1 MIDTIVL
8 LIPSSQF
15 IIIKPS
21 NFIPCADLVYK
32 NAANRAFQNIT
43 AAERKSGIY
52 KPRLTLS
59 RHITVDNA
67 IATHK
72 SLTAATIALKIEFS
86 APKLLL
92 GNNCEEIEN
101 KDFET
106 MIAKLHTLLFEM
118 GVQIDIDNLRQAPII
133 AIHYAK
139 NIVLTDGST
148 PYHYIQKIKSSYI
161 PARVD
166 ATQTDYRNAGH
177 SFKLHCNSYEVIFY
191 DKIYDLQQAKQSSK
205 RAIDAYN
212 NFDIKILDGMR
223 SKKKKF
229 EVLRME
235 VRLNKC
241 SKIKQLFNKID
252 IKIDLTL
259 RKLFKPAIARKVL
272 LHYVQEIEQK
282 RPRLLEFRSTSDEA
296 LLCSLVINN
305 PSLTPK
311 QILQFFGFKKI
322 LESMS
327 MHELKRIIAKKH
339 ERSWDRFMKE
349 IELINIPSKDEPF
362 EVIKKQLLRYK
373 PLRLS
378 KKL

>member
-15 IIIKPS
+15 KIIKPN

-32 NAANRAFQNIT
+32 NAINRAVQNLT
-43 AAERKSGIY
+43 ASERKSGIY

-59 RHITVDNA
+59 RHSTIDNRT
-67 IATHK
+67 THK
-72 SLTAATIALKIEFS
+72 SQTAATIALKIEFS

-106 MIAKLHTLLFEM
+106 MIAKLHALLFEM
-118 GVQIDIDNLRQAPII
+118 GIQIDRANLRQAPII
-133 AIHYAK
+133 TIHYAK

-161 PARVD
+161 PTRVD
-166 ATQTDYRNAGH
+166 TTQTDYRNAGH

-205 RAIDAYN
+205 RAIDAHN

-252 IKIDLTL
+252 VKTDLTL

-272 LHYVQEIEQK
+272 LHYIQEIEQK
-282 RPRLLEFRSTSDEA
+282 RPRLLEFRATSDEA
-296 LLCSLVINN
+296 LLCSLRINN

-322 LESMS
+322 LETKT
-327 MHELKRIIAKKH
+327 MHEVKRILAAKY

-349 IELINIPSKDEPF
+349 IEHINIPSNDKPF
-362 EVIKKQLLRYK
+362 EIIKKQIARCN
-373 PLRLS
+373 PLKIKRHQ
-378 KKL
+378 

>member
-1 MIDTIVL
+1 M
-8 LIPSSQF
+8 
-15 IIIKPS
+15 
-21 NFIPCADLVYK
+21 
-32 NAANRAFQNIT
+32 
-43 AAERKSGIY
+43 
-52 KPRLTLS
+52 
-59 RHITVDNA
+59 
-67 IATHK
+67 
-72 SLTAATIALKIEFS
+72 
-86 APKLLL
+86 L

-101 KDFET
+101 KDFKT
-106 MIAKLHTLLFEM
+106 MITKLHICLFEM
-118 GVQIDIDNLRQAPII
+118 GVQIDIENLQQAPII

-148 PYHYIQKIKSSYI
+148 PYHYIQKIKNSYI

-166 ATQTDYRNAGH
+166 TTQTDYRNAGH

-191 DKIYDLQQAKQSSK
+191 DKIYDMQQAKQSSK
-205 RAIDAYN
+205 RAVDAHHH
-212 NFDIKILDGMR
+212 FDIKILDNMR

-252 IKIDLTL
+252 IKTDLTL

-272 LHYVQEIEQK
+272 LHYLQEIEQK
-282 RPRLLEFRSTSDEA
+282 RPRLLEFKAVSDES

-339 ERSWDRFMKE
+339 ERSWNRFMKE
-349 IELINIPSKDEPF
+349 IELLHIPSKDKPF
-362 EVIKKQLLRYK
+362 EIIRQQINRYK
-373 PLRLS
+373 PLKIRNHQ
-378 KKL
+378 